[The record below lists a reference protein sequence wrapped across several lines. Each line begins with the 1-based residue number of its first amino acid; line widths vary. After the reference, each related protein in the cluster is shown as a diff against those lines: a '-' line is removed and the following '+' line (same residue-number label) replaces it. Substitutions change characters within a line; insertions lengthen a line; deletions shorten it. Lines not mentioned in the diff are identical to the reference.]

1 MKGQHTTC
9 QNRIRRTRTHRLLIP
24 KDLPHI
30 EELPRHLSDGP
41 ALQSDRRTTIKPITL
56 QIQLN
61 LLPVRRIREMDTA
74 LAATKRKV
82 PFHLKAVAL
91 RAFAHETLLDGEHLL
106 LDGEELVALQVGER
120 LGAVQRED
128 FAFAFADGR
137 AGGGGDGEV
146 VAGEGEHFLFHLEGC
161 GFGGVEG
168 WVGGLRA

>member
-1 MKGQHTTC
+1 M
-9 QNRIRRTRTHRLLIP
+9 
-24 KDLPHI
+24 
-30 EELPRHLSDGP
+30 
-41 ALQSDRRTTIKPITL
+41 
-56 QIQLN
+56 
-61 LLPVRRIREMDTA
+61 
-74 LAATKRKV
+74 

-91 RAFAHETLLDGEHLL
+91 RTLAHETLLNGEHLL
-106 LDGEELVALQVGER
+106 FDGEELVALQVGEG

-146 VAGEGEHFLFHLEGC
+146 VTREGEHFLFHLQGC